1 MVGRAK
7 QSAMTLFLLPS
18 VLAASL
24 MLSACQKE
32 TVPESLSSE
41 DDASGITEPSDAVAS
56 ESLASNVSP
65 TTSAIDSTE
74 ITPERKMITT
84 LSQHRWTLTSA
95 IDANHNSM
103 AEFAKI
109 NGQVTLA
116 FNQYQGQDTLS
127 FSVGCNLI
135 SAAYQLQGQ
144 TLTIEDGMSTKMS
157 CGDLDKAENTLNTLM
172 VGSSEIK
179 VEQGEHPVLTQ
190 LTNDNVTL
198 VWNGRLTSQAKYN
211 SKGETVFLAV
221 SPKKLACEE
230 HGDQQCLQIR
240 PVTYND
246 QGIKIH
252 EGEWR
257 LFAGEIDGYQHD
269 NRHEEVLRVQRY
281 QLDNGNLLA
290 IDESSVD
297 DTDDKQ
303 YAYVLDAVIESEVAE

>member
-32 TVPESLSSE
+32 TVPESPSSE
-41 DDASGITEPSDAVAS
+41 DDASGITEPSDAMAS

-65 TTSAIDSTE
+65 TASPVDSIE
-74 ITPERKMITT
+74 DTPERKLITT
-84 LSQHRWTLTSA
+84 LSHHRWTLTSA
-95 IDANHNSM
+95 TDASHNPR
-103 AEFAKI
+103 AELANIKD
-109 NGQVTLA
+109 QVTLS

-127 FSVGCNLI
+127 FSVGCNTI

-144 TLTIEDGMSTKMS
+144 TLTAEDGMGTKMS
-157 CGDLDKAENTLNTLM
+157 CGDLDNAENTLNTLM
-172 VGSSEIK
+172 VGSSEIN

-190 LTNDNVTL
+190 LTHDDVTL
-198 VWNGRLTSQAKYN
+198 VWSGRLTSQAKYN
-211 SKGETVFLAV
+211 SKGETVFWAV
-221 SPKKLACEE
+221 SPKKSACDAN
-230 HGDQQCLQIR
+230 GDKQCLQVR

-246 QGIKIH
+246 QGIKIR
-252 EGEWR
+252 EGKWR

-269 NRHEEVLRVQRY
+269 NKHEEVLRVQRY

-290 IDESSVD
+290 IDESPVD
-297 DTDDKQ
+297 DIDDKQ
-303 YAYVLDAVIESEVAE
+303 YAYVLDAVIESAVAE